1 MAFGI
6 YPYETPSL
14 GNNMG
19 YINYNSPSNT
29 NVAMRGI
36 GSLFAPNYANTIGGL
51 WNLGEN
57 AYNNYNRHLGRQSF
71 TQNGYYP
78 FSTLRYSMPDALG
91 VQDYLSSLN
100 SNQISYTGQHPLNR
114 GLISNEIWNGDKG
127 YTLPPE
133 PKLELTSYN
142 PNNQVNSNVKVAETN
157 SPATTTNTGSNTP
170 ASYTPRTPAT
180 NIYDT
185 PTLTNIRFNN
195 QGFDPTQ
202 FQTQE
207 QTWWGGNRTN
217 TDFRALGN
225 AWLDRNADFRDNYFN
240 QWALAKQDAY
250 YKALQDGSLDL
261 NRIQNAGQLN
271 TFLDQYMANQK
282 NSQWTKQDTF
292 SAIQGGIQGINALAN
307 IYFGYKQYKLAKQN
321 QEENLRLQRANYRN
335 QARHMNQQYRDKMA
349 GRGTTVQSASANRAL
364 GRMYANRK
372 LDETY

>member
-1 MAFGI
+1 MAFV
-6 YPYETPSL
+6 
-14 GNNMG
+14 
-19 YINYNSPSNT
+19 NT
-29 NVAMRGI
+29 NNTIDYWNKSNNSWFNPYDNLPLSGRSMTW
-36 GSLFAPNYANTIGGL
+36 GSLNT
-51 WNLGEN
+51 
-57 AYNNYNRHLGRQSF
+57 
-71 TQNGYYP
+71 TTP
-78 FSTLRYSMPDALG
+78 
-91 VQDYLSSLN
+91 V
-100 SNQISYTGQHPLNR
+100 
-114 GLISNEIWNGDKG
+114 
-127 YTLPPE
+127 
-133 PKLELTSYN
+133 
-142 PNNQVNSNVKVAETN
+142 
-157 SPATTTNTGSNTP
+157 ATTTDTP
-170 ASYTPRTPAT
+170 SYTPRTPAT

-185 PTLTNIRFNN
+185 PILTNIRFNN

-217 TDFRALGN
+217 TDFRAMGN
-225 AWLDRNADFRDNYFN
+225 SWLDRNADFRDNYFN

-349 GRGTTVQSASANRAL
+349 GRGTTVQSANANRAL